1 MVSRLEFY
9 IIMSLLHRPDSHSYD
24 IITIVLYN
32 CIYIKLIC
40 TRTGF
45 TLKTSISQ
53 AISQF
58 KRQYLMHIYHINYMY
73 VSFVAQRSLLYVEYL
88 LFVVCGN
95 IVSCKIVFDDCSDV
109 TILYNFNGT
118 RIKSSFFI
126 FNEATLYFTP
136 K

>member
-1 MVSRLEFY
+1 
-9 IIMSLLHRPDSHSYD
+9 MSLLHRPDSYSYD

-32 CIYIKLIC
+32 YIYIKLIC
-40 TRTGF
+40 TKPGF

-53 AISQF
+53 VILQF

-73 VSFVAQRSLLYVEYL
+73 VSFVAQRSPLYVEYL
-88 LFVVCGN
+88 LFVACGN
-95 IVSCKIVFDDCSDV
+95 IVSCKIVFDNCSKV

-118 RIKSSFFI
+118 RIKSIFLFI